1 MAGVSPSL
9 PTALQQ
15 ELLCMICEKLY
26 STPKVLPCLHTFC
39 QDCLEERAKE
49 DTTFNCPVCDTRTEL
64 TLEGVEQLPENTAIL
79 DLCDRIHN
87 QECKVPSCTECLDEI
102 HAGHRMMSLKRAL
115 DDRKV
120 AVATFLNRG
129 KDLME
134 NYCSYIQGLRETE
147 KNLHEQKQQAD
158 NSITQAYQQMIRK
171 LTDTK
176 ESMLKDVH
184 EKHLQNIRA
193 IHQTRDPLLTEVY
206 ELASACEDGRVGHV
220 TFSVIQKL
228 ERVNRTK
235 PIQKS
240 LCHRSDCVTVIHKRT
255 FLHPTSSL
263 PPNNV
268 SRLRLYEERVPG
280 SATVYE
286 DYRKVNKDRTCKYG
300 QGFPGQKQLTLLF
313 TGKEMKFI
321 KYLF

>member
-15 ELLCMICEKLY
+15 ELLCVICEKLY

-87 QECKVPSCTECLDEI
+87 QEVMPQLVLDSDEEEESEEEERKLYMFCQTHSKEKQQLYCMQCKVPSCTECLDEI

-120 AVATFLNRG
+120 SVATFLNRG

-206 ELASACEDGRVGHV
+206 ELASACEGAQQDQDQTRPDF
-220 TFSVIQKL
+220 TIR
-228 ERVNRTK
+228 E
-235 PIQKS
+235 
-240 LCHRSDCVTVIHKRT
+240 
-255 FLHPTSSL
+255 
-263 PPNNV
+263 
-268 SRLRLYEERVPG
+268 
-280 SATVYE
+280 
-286 DYRKVNKDRTCKYG
+286 
-300 QGFPGQKQLTLLF
+300 KQLVQVVREISEKVARAPTPLPTPPL
-313 TGKEMKFI
+313 TPLTPRMEEWDM
-321 KYLF
+321 